1 MLLPQ
6 VDLAAKCA
14 TDVVLP
20 TGDVKIEDG
29 ALSSGAENYKEFWY
43 TMVGLAGEGQ
53 NFDGNGMYVRFQP
66 GGGDQTVSLG
76 ALGRTDRQ
84 AVRQRGPQAAGH
96 AARLPGQAPAL
107 QARRALLQER
117 AAEPQRG
124 ADRPGRRR
132 RGGGAGEPA
141 AGGAQA
147 MKTAIRKHA
156 RDFAFVLGLVLV
168 SALVGGYILSNQR
181 FYLPHW
187 VPVVG
192 SDFVDYKAEFSTAQS
207 VTPGQG
213 QTVQIA
219 GVDVGDITKVD
230 LVDGRAVVTMKIRR
244 KYLPIYKNATALLR
258 PKTGLNDM
266 VIELN
271 PGSQTAGTAPAGF
284 TVPIDQTLPNVNFDE
299 ILSSLDTDTRTYLQL
314 LVGGA
319 GEGLDGQGK
328 PLSAALKRFEPTGRY
343 LARLNGALAVRER
356 NIRRAIHNFSLL
368 SQAVGAKDDDLAAA
382 RRLVQPG
389 LQGLRRPGRQP
400 ARRRC
405 RSCPG
410 PSTRRTRRWPR
421 SPSWATCSGRPSARC
436 GPAPAPSGRRWSRR
450 VRSCTE
456 TTPIIQNQLRPFA
469 RDALPVVTVL
479 RPAAR
484 DLALV
489 TPKLTTSVQV
499 LNYLL
504 NELAYNPPG
513 KEEGYLY
520 WASWANH
527 DGATVF
533 STQDAHGPIRHG
545 LVLASCSTLQV
556 LHQLSGPV
564 PQLGT
569 LGALLNPPDQ
579 NVVCPGTTSQAGS
592 TPAQPGTTTPT
603 VPAPT
608 LPVRGQG
615 RTR

>member
-1 MLLPQ
+1 
-6 VDLAAKCA
+6 
-14 TDVVLP
+14 
-20 TGDVKIEDG
+20 
-29 ALSSGAENYKEFWY
+29 
-43 TMVGLAGEGQ
+43 
-53 NFDGNGMYVRFQP
+53 
-66 GGGDQTVSLG
+66 
-76 ALGRTDRQ
+76 
-84 AVRQRGPQAAGH
+84 
-96 AARLPGQAPAL
+96 
-107 QARRALLQER
+107 
-117 AAEPQRG
+117 
-124 ADRPGRRR
+124 
-132 RGGGAGEPA
+132 
-141 AGGAQA
+141 
-147 MKTAIRKHA
+147 MKAAIRKHA
-156 RDFAFVLGLVLV
+156 FDFALVLGLVLV

-192 SDFVDYKAEFSTAQS
+192 SDFVDYKAQFSTAQS

-244 KYLPIYKNATALLR
+244 KYLPIYRNATALLR

-266 VIELN
+266 VIELD
-271 PGSQTAGTAPAGF
+271 PGTQTAGTAPAGF

-299 ILSSLDTDTRTYLQL
+299 ILSSLDADTRTYLQL

-328 PLSAALKRFEPTGRY
+328 ALSATLKRFEPTGRY
-343 LARLNGALAVRER
+343 LARLNGALALRDR

-368 SQAVGAKDDDLAAA
+368 SQAVGAKDDDLAALVDSSNRVFKVFADQDVNLRAGLQELPGALDATNTTLAKVTKLGNVLGPTLGALRPGA
-382 RRLVQPG
+382 RALGPSLVQT
-389 LQGLRRPGRQP
+389 RPFL
-400 ARRRC
+400 
-405 RSCPG
+405 
-410 PSTRRTRRWPR
+410 
-421 SPSWATCSGRPSARC
+421 
-436 GPAPAPSGRRWSRR
+436 
-450 VRSCTE
+450 TE
-456 TTPIIQNQLRPFA
+456 TTPIIKNQLRPFA
-469 RDALPVVTVL
+469 RAALPVVTVL

-504 NELAYNPPG
+504 NTLAYNPPG

-520 WASWANH
+520 WAAWANH

-533 STQDAHGPIRHG
+533 SSQDAHGPIRHG

-579 NVVCPGTTSQAGS
+579 NVVCPTTGQARS
-592 TPAQPGTTTPT
+592 TPAQPGTTTPA
-603 VPAPT
+603 VPAP
-608 LPVRGQG
+608 PVRGQG